1 MFALPPPS
9 PTSVDKLLQAWPDTL
24 ALSALD
30 SDGKAVFYAIGGFLD
45 AIYRSGFFAPFDWQ
59 YVFSEADLDDV
70 SKLEHAGLGEL
81 RALLVAN
88 VRKDRF
94 CAGHLQQLLRDGYLE
109 KAFGRLLELRKSM

>member
-45 AIYRSGFFAPFDWQ
+45 AIYSSGFFEPFDWQ
-59 YVFSEADLDDV
+59 YVFSDAELDDV
-70 SKLEHAGLGEL
+70 SKLEHAGPGEL

-94 CAGHLQQLLRDGYLE
+94 CDGHLLDLLRDRYLE